1 MKQTLAMLFVTALA
15 LVSLVGCGEKK
26 GGSAVSGRPKS
37 EMSEKKKDL
46 PRGDDMSGT
55 DANDESVTGDG
66 MMGDELDDTDGSAR
80 RSAGRRS
87 AAASASGRSR
97 YFGSGKTYL
106 NPETEKSANAQLR
119 SNGRSLTGMT
129 LDSNDLRYRR
139 MLSNGRVRDTDGFL
153 FDGENT
159 HFNTLR

>member
-1 MKQTLAMLFVTALA
+1 MKKTLAMLCLTALA

-26 GGSAVSGRPKS
+26 GGRDVSDRPKS

-46 PRGDDMSGT
+46 PRGDDMSGK
-55 DANDESVTGDG
+55 DANDKSITGDG
-66 MMGDELDDTDGSAR
+66 MVGDRMKD
-80 RSAGRRS
+80 AGRRAAAAARS
-87 AAASASGRSR
+87 AAGRSR
-97 YFGSGKTYL
+97 YYGIPSTDAQSRSG
-106 NPETEKSANAQLR
+106 
-119 SNGRSLTGMT
+119 GRSLTGID
-129 LDSNDLRYRR
+129 LNSNDLRYRQ

>member
-1 MKQTLAMLFVTALA
+1 MKKTLAMLCLTALA

-46 PRGDDMSGT
+46 PRGDDMSGK
-55 DANDESVTGDG
+55 DADDKSITGDG
-66 MMGDELDDTDGSAR
+66 MVGDKMKD
-80 RSAGRRS
+80 AGRRAAAVARS
-87 AAASASGRSR
+87 AAGRSR
-97 YFGSGKTYL
+97 YYGIPSTDAQSRSG
-106 NPETEKSANAQLR
+106 
-119 SNGRSLTGMT
+119 GRSLTGID
-129 LDSNDLRYRR
+129 LNSNDLRYRR

>member
-1 MKQTLAMLFVTALA
+1 MKKTLAMLCLTALA

-46 PRGDDMSGT
+46 PRGDDMSGK
-55 DANDESVTGDG
+55 DADDKSITGDG
-66 MMGDELDDTDGSAR
+66 MVGDKMKE
-80 RSAGRRS
+80 AGRRAAAAARS
-87 AAASASGRSR
+87 AAGRSR
-97 YFGSGKTYL
+97 YYGIPSTDAQSRSG
-106 NPETEKSANAQLR
+106 
-119 SNGRSLTGMT
+119 GRSLTGID
-129 LDSNDLRYRR
+129 LNSNDLRYRR

-153 FDGENT
+153 FDGENA

>member
-1 MKQTLAMLFVTALA
+1 MKKTLAMLCLTALA

-26 GGSAVSGRPKS
+26 DGSTVSGRPKS

-46 PRGDDMSGT
+46 PRGDDMSGK
-55 DANDESVTGDG
+55 DADDKSITGDG
-66 MMGDELDDTDGSAR
+66 MVGDKMKD
-80 RSAGRRS
+80 AGRR
-87 AAASASGRSR
+87 AAAAARRAAGRSR
-97 YFGSGKTYL
+97 YYGIPSTDAQSRSG
-106 NPETEKSANAQLR
+106 
-119 SNGRSLTGMT
+119 GRSLTGID
-129 LDSNDLRYRR
+129 LNSNDLRYRR

>member
-1 MKQTLAMLFVTALA
+1 MKKTLAMLCLTALA

-46 PRGDDMSGT
+46 PRGDDMSGK
-55 DANDESVTGDG
+55 DADDKSITGDG
-66 MMGDELDDTDGSAR
+66 MVGDKMKD
-80 RSAGRRS
+80 AGRRAAAAARS
-87 AAASASGRSR
+87 AAGRSR
-97 YFGSGKTYL
+97 YYGIPSTDAQSRSG
-106 NPETEKSANAQLR
+106 
-119 SNGRSLTGMT
+119 GRSLTGID
-129 LDSNDLRYRR
+129 LNSNDLRYRR

-153 FDGENT
+153 FDGENA

>member
-1 MKQTLAMLFVTALA
+1 MKKTLAMLCLTALA

-46 PRGDDMSGT
+46 PRGDDMSGK
-55 DANDESVTGDG
+55 DANDKTITGDG
-66 MMGDELDDTDGSAR
+66 MVGDKMKD
-80 RSAGRRS
+80 AGRRAAAAARS
-87 AAASASGRSR
+87 AAGRSR
-97 YFGSGKTYL
+97 YYGIPSTDAQSRSG
-106 NPETEKSANAQLR
+106 
-119 SNGRSLTGMT
+119 GRSLTGID
-129 LDSNDLRYRR
+129 LNSNDLRYRQ

>member
-1 MKQTLAMLFVTALA
+1 MKKTLAMLCLTALA

-37 EMSEKKKDL
+37 DMSEKKKDL
-46 PRGDDMSGT
+46 PRGYDMSGK
-55 DANDESVTGDG
+55 DANDKSITGDG
-66 MMGDELDDTDGSAR
+66 MVGDKMKD
-80 RSAGRRS
+80 AGRRAAAAARS
-87 AAASASGRSR
+87 AAGRSR
-97 YFGSGKTYL
+97 YYGIPSTDAQSRSG
-106 NPETEKSANAQLR
+106 
-119 SNGRSLTGMT
+119 GRSLTGID
-129 LDSNDLRYRR
+129 LNSNDLRYRQ

>member
-1 MKQTLAMLFVTALA
+1 MKKTLAMLCLTALA

-46 PRGDDMSGT
+46 PRGDDMSGI
-55 DANDESVTGDG
+55 DANDKSITGDG
-66 MMGDELDDTDGSAR
+66 MVGDKMKD
-80 RSAGRRS
+80 AGRRAAAAARS
-87 AAASASGRSR
+87 AAGRSR
-97 YFGSGKTYL
+97 YYGIPSTDAQSRSG
-106 NPETEKSANAQLR
+106 
-119 SNGRSLTGMT
+119 GRSLTGID
-129 LDSNDLRYRR
+129 LNSNDLRYRR
-139 MLSNGRVRDTDGFL
+139 MISNGRVRDTDGFL

>member
-1 MKQTLAMLFVTALA
+1 MKKTLAMLCLTALA

-46 PRGDDMSGT
+46 PRGDDMSGK
-55 DANDESVTGDG
+55 DANDKSITGDG
-66 MMGDELDDTDGSAR
+66 MVGDMMKD
-80 RSAGRRS
+80 AGRRAAAAARS
-87 AAASASGRSR
+87 AAGRSR
-97 YFGSGKTYL
+97 YYGIPSTDAQSRSG
-106 NPETEKSANAQLR
+106 
-119 SNGRSLTGMT
+119 GRSLTGID
-129 LDSNDLRYRR
+129 LNSNALRYRR

>member
-1 MKQTLAMLFVTALA
+1 MKKTLAMLCLTALA

-46 PRGDDMSGT
+46 PRGDDMSGK
-55 DANDESVTGDG
+55 DANDKSITGDG
-66 MMGDELDDTDGSAR
+66 MVGDKMKD
-80 RSAGRRS
+80 AGRRAAAAARS
-87 AAASASGRSR
+87 AAGRSR
-97 YFGSGKTYL
+97 YYGIPRTDAQPRSG
-106 NPETEKSANAQLR
+106 
-119 SNGRSLTGMT
+119 GRSLTG
-129 LDSNDLRYRR
+129 LDLSSNDLRYRR

>member
-1 MKQTLAMLFVTALA
+1 MKKTLAMLCLTALA

-46 PRGDDMSGT
+46 PRGDDMSGK
-55 DANDESVTGDG
+55 DADDKSITGDG
-66 MMGDELDDTDGSAR
+66 MVGDRMKD
-80 RSAGRRS
+80 AGRRAAAAARS
-87 AAASASGRSR
+87 AAGRSR
-97 YFGSGKTYL
+97 YYGIPSTDAQSRSG
-106 NPETEKSANAQLR
+106 
-119 SNGRSLTGMT
+119 GRSLTGID
-129 LDSNDLRYRR
+129 LNSNDLRYRR

>member
-1 MKQTLAMLFVTALA
+1 MKKTLAMLCLTALA

-46 PRGDDMSGT
+46 PRGDDMSGK
-55 DANDESVTGDG
+55 DANDKSITGDG
-66 MMGDELDDTDGSAR
+66 MVGDRMKD
-80 RSAGRRS
+80 AGRRAAAAARS
-87 AAASASGRSR
+87 AAGRSR
-97 YFGSGKTYL
+97 YYGIPSTDAQSRSG
-106 NPETEKSANAQLR
+106 
-119 SNGRSLTGMT
+119 GRSLTGID
-129 LDSNDLRYRR
+129 LNSNDLRYRR

>member
-1 MKQTLAMLFVTALA
+1 MKQTLATLLVTALL

-46 PRGDDMSGT
+46 PRGDDMSGK
-55 DANDESVTGDG
+55 DADDKSITGDG
-66 MMGDELDDTDGSAR
+66 MVGDKMKD
-80 RSAGRRS
+80 AGRRAAAAARS
-87 AAASASGRSR
+87 AAGRSR
-97 YFGSGKTYL
+97 YYGIPSTDAQSRSG
-106 NPETEKSANAQLR
+106 
-119 SNGRSLTGMT
+119 GRSLTGID
-129 LDSNDLRYRR
+129 LNSNDLRYRR

>member
-1 MKQTLAMLFVTALA
+1 MKKTLAMLCLTALA

-46 PRGDDMSGT
+46 PRGDDMSGKN
-55 DANDESVTGDG
+55 ANDKSITGDG
-66 MMGDELDDTDGSAR
+66 MVGDRMKD
-80 RSAGRRS
+80 AGRRAAAAARS
-87 AAASASGRSR
+87 AAGRSR
-97 YFGSGKTYL
+97 YYGIPSTDAQSRSG
-106 NPETEKSANAQLR
+106 
-119 SNGRSLTGMT
+119 GRSLTGID
-129 LDSNDLRYRR
+129 LNSNDLRYRR

>member
-1 MKQTLAMLFVTALA
+1 MKKTLAMLCLTALA

-46 PRGDDMSGT
+46 PRGDDMSGK
-55 DANDESVTGDG
+55 DANDKSITGDG
-66 MMGDELDDTDGSAR
+66 MVGDKMKD
-80 RSAGRRS
+80 AGRRAAAAAQS
-87 AAASASGRSR
+87 AAGRSR
-97 YFGSGKTYL
+97 YYGIPSTDAQSRSG
-106 NPETEKSANAQLR
+106 
-119 SNGRSLTGMT
+119 GRSLTGID
-129 LDSNDLRYRR
+129 LNSNDLRYRQ

>member
-1 MKQTLAMLFVTALA
+1 MKKTLAMLCLTALA

-37 EMSEKKKDL
+37 EMSEKKKEL
-46 PRGDDMSGT
+46 PRGDDMSGK
-55 DANDESVTGDG
+55 DANDKSITGDG
-66 MMGDELDDTDGSAR
+66 MVGDKMKD
-80 RSAGRRS
+80 AGRRAAAAARS
-87 AAASASGRSR
+87 AAGRSR
-97 YFGSGKTYL
+97 YYGIPSTDAQSRSG
-106 NPETEKSANAQLR
+106 
-119 SNGRSLTGMT
+119 GRSLTG
-129 LDSNDLRYRR
+129 LDLNSNDLRYRR

>member
-1 MKQTLAMLFVTALA
+1 MKKTLAMLCLTALA

-46 PRGDDMSGT
+46 PRGDDMSGK
-55 DANDESVTGDG
+55 DANDKSITGDG
-66 MMGDELDDTDGSAR
+66 MVGDMMKD
-80 RSAGRRS
+80 AGRRAAAAARS
-87 AAASASGRSR
+87 AAGRSR
-97 YFGSGKTYL
+97 YYGIPSTDAQSRSG
-106 NPETEKSANAQLR
+106 
-119 SNGRSLTGMT
+119 GRSLTGID
-129 LDSNDLRYRR
+129 LNSNDLRYRR

>member
-1 MKQTLAMLFVTALA
+1 MKKTLAMLCLTALA

-46 PRGDDMSGT
+46 PRGDDMSGK
-55 DANDESVTGDG
+55 DANDKSITGDG
-66 MMGDELDDTDGSAR
+66 MLGDTMKD
-80 RSAGRRS
+80 AGRRAAAAARS
-87 AAASASGRSR
+87 AAGRSR
-97 YFGSGKTYL
+97 YYGIPSTDAQSRSG
-106 NPETEKSANAQLR
+106 
-119 SNGRSLTGMT
+119 GRSLTGID
-129 LDSNDLRYRR
+129 LNANDLRYRR

>member
-1 MKQTLAMLFVTALA
+1 MKKTLAMLCLTALA

-46 PRGDDMSGT
+46 PRGDDMSGK
-55 DANDESVTGDG
+55 DADDKSITGDG
-66 MMGDELDDTDGSAR
+66 MVGDKMKD
-80 RSAGRRS
+80 AGRRAAAAARS
-87 AAASASGRSR
+87 AAGRSR
-97 YFGSGKTYL
+97 YYGIPSTDAQSRSG
-106 NPETEKSANAQLR
+106 
-119 SNGRSLTGMT
+119 GRSLTGID
-129 LDSNDLRYRR
+129 LNANDLRYRR

>member
-1 MKQTLAMLFVTALA
+1 MKKTLAMLCLTALA

-46 PRGDDMSGT
+46 PRGDDMSGK
-55 DANDESVTGDG
+55 DANDKSITGDG
-66 MMGDELDDTDGSAR
+66 MVGDKMKD
-80 RSAGRRS
+80 AGRRAAAVARS
-87 AAASASGRSR
+87 AAGRSR
-97 YFGSGKTYL
+97 YYGIPSTDAQSRSG
-106 NPETEKSANAQLR
+106 
-119 SNGRSLTGMT
+119 GRSLTGID
-129 LDSNDLRYRR
+129 LNSNDLRYRR

>member
-1 MKQTLAMLFVTALA
+1 MKKTLAMLCLTALA

-46 PRGDDMSGT
+46 PRGDDMSGK
-55 DANDESVTGDG
+55 DADDKSITGDG
-66 MMGDELDDTDGSAR
+66 MVGDKMKD
-80 RSAGRRS
+80 AGRRAAAAARS
-87 AAASASGRSR
+87 AAGRSR
-97 YFGSGKTYL
+97 YYGIPRTDAQSRSG
-106 NPETEKSANAQLR
+106 
-119 SNGRSLTGMT
+119 GRSLTG
-129 LDSNDLRYRR
+129 LDLSSNDLRYRR

>member
-1 MKQTLAMLFVTALA
+1 MKKTLAMLCLTALA
-15 LVSLVGCGEKK
+15 LVSLVGCGENK

-46 PRGDDMSGT
+46 PRGDDMSGK
-55 DANDESVTGDG
+55 DANDKSITGDG
-66 MMGDELDDTDGSAR
+66 MVGDKMED
-80 RSAGRRS
+80 AGRRAAAAARS
-87 AAASASGRSR
+87 AAGRSR
-97 YFGSGKTYL
+97 YYGIPSTDAQSRSG
-106 NPETEKSANAQLR
+106 
-119 SNGRSLTGMT
+119 GRSLTGID
-129 LDSNDLRYRR
+129 LNANDLRYRR

>member
-1 MKQTLAMLFVTALA
+1 MKKTLAMLCLTALA

-46 PRGDDMSGT
+46 PRGDDMSGK
-55 DANDESVTGDG
+55 DADDKSITGDG
-66 MMGDELDDTDGSAR
+66 MVGDKMKD
-80 RSAGRRS
+80 AGRRAAAAARS
-87 AAASASGRSR
+87 AAGRSR
-97 YFGSGKTYL
+97 YYGIPSTDAQSRSG
-106 NPETEKSANAQLR
+106 
-119 SNGRSLTGMT
+119 GRSLTGID
-129 LDSNDLRYRR
+129 LNSNDLRYRR

>member
-1 MKQTLAMLFVTALA
+1 MKKTLAMLCLTALA

-46 PRGDDMSGT
+46 PRGDDMSGK
-55 DANDESVTGDG
+55 DADDKSITGDG
-66 MMGDELDDTDGSAR
+66 MMGDKMKD
-80 RSAGRRS
+80 AGRRAAAAARS
-87 AAASASGRSR
+87 AAGRSR
-97 YFGSGKTYL
+97 YYGIPSTDAQSRSG
-106 NPETEKSANAQLR
+106 
-119 SNGRSLTGMT
+119 GRSLTGID
-129 LDSNDLRYRR
+129 LNSNDLRYRR

>member
-1 MKQTLAMLFVTALA
+1 MKKALAMLCLTALA

-46 PRGDDMSGT
+46 PRGDDMSGK
-55 DANDESVTGDG
+55 DANDKSITGDG
-66 MMGDELDDTDGSAR
+66 MVGDRMKD
-80 RSAGRRS
+80 AGRRAAAAARS
-87 AAASASGRSR
+87 AAGRSR
-97 YFGSGKTYL
+97 YYGIPSTDAQSRSG
-106 NPETEKSANAQLR
+106 
-119 SNGRSLTGMT
+119 GRSLTGID
-129 LDSNDLRYRR
+129 LNSNDLRYRR

>member
-1 MKQTLAMLFVTALA
+1 MKKTLAMLCLTALA

-46 PRGDDMSGT
+46 PRGDVMSGK
-55 DANDESVTGDG
+55 DANDKSITGDG
-66 MMGDELDDTDGSAR
+66 MVGDKMKD
-80 RSAGRRS
+80 AGRRAAAAARS
-87 AAASASGRSR
+87 AAGRSR
-97 YFGSGKTYL
+97 YYGIPSTDAQSRSG
-106 NPETEKSANAQLR
+106 
-119 SNGRSLTGMT
+119 GRSLTGID
-129 LDSNDLRYRR
+129 LNSNDLRYRR

>member
-1 MKQTLAMLFVTALA
+1 MKKTLAMLCLTALA

-46 PRGDDMSGT
+46 PRGDDMSGK
-55 DANDESVTGDG
+55 DANDKSITGDG
-66 MMGDELDDTDGSAR
+66 MVGDKMKD
-80 RSAGRRS
+80 AGRRAAAAARS
-87 AAASASGRSR
+87 AAGRIRYYGIPSTDAQSRSG
-97 YFGSGKTYL
+97 
-106 NPETEKSANAQLR
+106 
-119 SNGRSLTGMT
+119 GRSLTGID
-129 LDSNDLRYRR
+129 LNSNDLRYRR

>member
-1 MKQTLAMLFVTALA
+1 MKKTLAMLCLTALA

-26 GGSAVSGRPKS
+26 GGSDVSDRPKS

-46 PRGDDMSGT
+46 PRGDDMSGK
-55 DANDESVTGDG
+55 DADDKSITGDG
-66 MMGDELDDTDGSAR
+66 MVGDRMKD
-80 RSAGRRS
+80 AGRRAAAAARS
-87 AAASASGRSR
+87 AAGRSR
-97 YFGSGKTYL
+97 YYGIPSTDAQSRSG
-106 NPETEKSANAQLR
+106 
-119 SNGRSLTGMT
+119 GRSLTGID
-129 LDSNDLRYRR
+129 LNSNDLRYRR

>member
-1 MKQTLAMLFVTALA
+1 MKKTLAMLCLTALA

-26 GGSAVSGRPKS
+26 GGSTVSGRPKS

-46 PRGDDMSGT
+46 PRGDDMSGK
-55 DANDESVTGDG
+55 DADDKSITGDG
-66 MMGDELDDTDGSAR
+66 MVGDKMKD
-80 RSAGRRS
+80 AGRRAAAAARS
-87 AAASASGRSR
+87 AAGRSR
-97 YFGSGKTYL
+97 YYGIPSTDAQSRSG
-106 NPETEKSANAQLR
+106 
-119 SNGRSLTGMT
+119 GRSLTGID
-129 LDSNDLRYRR
+129 LNSNDLRYRR

>member
-1 MKQTLAMLFVTALA
+1 MKKTLAMLCLTALA

-26 GGSAVSGRPKS
+26 GGSGVSGRPKS

-46 PRGDDMSGT
+46 PRGDDMSGK
-55 DANDESVTGDG
+55 DANDKSITGDG
-66 MMGDELDDTDGSAR
+66 MVGDKMKD
-80 RSAGRRS
+80 AGRRAAAAARS
-87 AAASASGRSR
+87 AAGRSR
-97 YFGSGKTYL
+97 YYGIPSTDAQSRSG
-106 NPETEKSANAQLR
+106 
-119 SNGRSLTGMT
+119 GRSLTGID
-129 LDSNDLRYRR
+129 LNSNDLRYRR